1 MLSPFSL
8 YHRIVNDIT
17 HSIKYN
23 KNIFWRKH
31 MKLKLI
37 SPEDLET
44 YLLHYNCLLIDL
56 RDKEDF
62 QNGHIPGAVWAD
74 WEKLDTNIKYMLDEY
89 NSNIEWIILYC
100 DRGNI
105 SLLTARDLARH
116 GYNVISLGGGYN
128 NWQKH
133 MNMF

>member
-1 MLSPFSL
+1 
-8 YHRIVNDIT
+8 
-17 HSIKYN
+17 
-23 KNIFWRKH
+23 

-37 SPEDLET
+37 SPEDLES
-44 YLLHYNCLLIDL
+44 YFSHDDCILIDL

-62 QNGHIPGAVWAD
+62 QKSHIPGAVWAD
-74 WEKLDTNIKYMLDEY
+74 WENLDTNIQYMLDEY
-89 NSNIEWIILYC
+89 DSNIKWIILYC

-128 NWQKH
+128 SWKKH
-133 MNMF
+133 MKQHESANLK